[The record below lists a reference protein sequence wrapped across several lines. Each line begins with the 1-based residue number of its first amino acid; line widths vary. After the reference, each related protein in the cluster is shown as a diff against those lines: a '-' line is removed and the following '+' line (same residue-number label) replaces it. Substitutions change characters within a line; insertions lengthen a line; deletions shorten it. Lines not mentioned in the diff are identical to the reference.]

1 MNTTVR
7 TSNNDIYDPLLTQ
20 SYFQVTGV
28 TPKST
33 ASHHHWTLTTD
44 QGSDPINYKAV
55 ILAAP
60 YHLTNISLPSSIA
73 SEIPEQPYVHLHVT
87 LVTTT
92 AKTFNPSYFGLSAS
106 SHVPAMMLTT
116 YEGVRQGGKEPE
128 FNSISYHG
136 MVREGEWIV
145 KIFSKERVSDDWLQG
160 IFPGEVGWVYRKE
173 VIQFPIYPCI
183 S

>member
-1 MNTTVR
+1 
-7 TSNNDIYDPLLTQ
+7 
-20 SYFQVTGV
+20 
-28 TPKST
+28 
-33 ASHHHWTLTTD
+33 
-44 QGSDPINYKAV
+44 
-55 ILAAP
+55 
-60 YHLTNISLPSSIA
+60 
-73 SEIPEQPYVHLHVT
+73 
-87 LVTTT
+87 
-92 AKTFNPSYFGLSAS
+92 
-106 SHVPAMMLTT
+106 MMLTT

-145 KIFSKERVSDDWLQG
+145 KIFSKERISDDWLQG